1 MRRLIIGSLCAAL
14 TALGACGRAAA
25 PARRPEA
32 ARAAAPTIPVAPVS
46 AEWLD
51 SVAGHYAAEEH
62 LVGLSVAVAQ
72 DGKVTFAQGYGY
84 SSLADKAPVT
94 TQTMFAVGS
103 VTKEFTCT
111 AALML
116 QDSGKLSMQDPVA
129 KWFPNLTRAADITL
143 IDLGNH
149 VSGYRDYYPL
159 DFVDRE
165 MQRPTT
171 PDSVIQEYA
180 TRPLDFEPGTRW
192 SYSNTNFD
200 ILGRVVE
207 KVSGEAFGD
216 FLARHVFGRVNMP
229 YSRYAPSPGNWMAT
243 GYTSFA
249 LGAPERAEP
258 EAAGWDGM
266 AGAIWS
272 TPGDLAA
279 WDLALMEGKLLS
291 PRSYQML
298 TGARRLS
305 DGRSTGYGCGLS
317 VNDRGNAIVL
327 SHGGA
332 VSGFSAL
339 NAFVPATRS
348 AVALL
353 TNQDFGDLGPLANV
367 IVRKLIPQMSVPAIT
382 GPPPLAA
389 AQAFLAGFQRGQVDR
404 ATLGDD
410 FSAYLPPERLAAA
423 RRSMAGRITDLAV
436 GGTSERG
443 GMEVADLSFKVG
455 GRPAT
460 ALMYRTPDG
469 KIQEF
474 LVYRP

>member
-1 MRRLIIGSLCAAL
+1 MRRFLIGSLCAVL
-14 TALGACGRAAA
+14 TTLGACGRTAA
-25 PARRPEA
+25 PARRSA
-32 ARAAAPTIPVAPVS
+32 APRVTAPTIPAEFVSVA
-46 AEWLD
+46 WLD
-51 SVAGHYAAEEH
+51 SVARHYVADEH

-72 DGKVTFAQGYGY
+72 NGRVIFTQGYGF
-84 SSLADKAPVT
+84 SSLASKAPIT
-94 TQTMFAVGS
+94 TETMFAVGS
-103 VTKEFTCT
+103 VTKEFTCA

-116 QDSGKLSMQDPVA
+116 QDSGKLSMRDPVA
-129 KWFPNLTRAADITL
+129 KYFPDLTRAADITL

-165 MQRPTT
+165 MERPTT
-171 PDSVIQEYA
+171 PDSVIEEYA

-200 ILGRVVE
+200 ILGRVIE
-207 KVSGEAFGD
+207 KVSGDSFSV
-216 FLARHVFGRVNMP
+216 FLAKHIFGPVGMP
-229 YSRYAPSPGNWMAT
+229 FTRYAPLPGTWMAT

-249 LGAPERAEP
+249 LGAPEPAQP
-258 EAAGWDGM
+258 EAAGWAGM

-272 TPGDLAA
+272 TPSDLAA
-279 WDLALMEGKLLS
+279 WDLALMDGKLLS
-291 PRSYQML
+291 PRAYRML
-298 TGARRLS
+298 TSARRLA
-305 DGRSTGYGCGLS
+305 DGRSTGYACGLS

-339 NAFVPATRS
+339 NAFVPATKS
-348 AVALL
+348 AVTLL
-353 TNQDFGDLGPLANV
+353 TNQDFGDLGPLASA
-367 IVRKLIPQMSVPAIT
+367 ILRKLIPQMSVPAIH

-389 AQAFLAGFQRGQVDR
+389 AQAFLAAFQRGQVDR

-410 FSAYLPPERLAAA
+410 FSAYLTPDRLAAA

-443 GMEVADLSFKVG
+443 GMEVAQLSFKVG

-460 ALMYRTPDG
+460 ALMYRSPDG

>member
-1 MRRLIIGSLCAAL
+1 MRRILVLLA
-14 TALGACGRAAA
+14 ACGAFAACGRAPQTARTPARAAA
-25 PARRPEA
+25 PAVT
-32 ARAAAPTIPVAPVS
+32 APPVS
-46 AEWLD
+46 AAWLD
-51 SVAGHYAAEEH
+51 SVAGRYAADQH
-62 LVGLSVAVAQ
+62 LVALSVAVAQ
-72 DGKVTFAQGYGY
+72 DGKVVFAKAYGL
-84 SSLADKAPVT
+84 SSLADRTPAT
-94 TQTMFAVGS
+94 AQTSFAIGS

-116 QDSGKLSMQDPVA
+116 ADSGKLSMRDPVA
-129 KWFPNLTRAADITL
+129 KWYPDLTRAADITL
-143 IDLGNH
+143 LDLGNH

-165 MQRPTT
+165 MGRPTT
-171 PDSVIQEYA
+171 PDAVIKEYA
-180 TRPLDFEPGTRW
+180 SRPLDFEPGTRW

-207 KVSGEAFGD
+207 QVSGESFGAF
-216 FLARHVFGRVNMP
+216 LTRRVFGPVGMLHT
-229 YSRYAPSPGNWMAT
+229 RYDPAPGTGMAT

-249 LGAPERAEP
+249 LGPSEPVAP

-272 TPGDLAA
+272 TPSDLAA
-279 WDLALMEGKLLS
+279 WDIALASGKLLS
-291 PRSYQML
+291 PESYGVL
-298 TGARRLS
+298 TSARRLT

-317 VNDRGNAIVL
+317 VNDRGRAIVL
-327 SHGGA
+327 SHNGA

-339 NAFVPATRS
+339 NAFLPATRS
-348 AVALL
+348 AVVLL
-353 TNQDFGDLGPLANV
+353 TNADFGSLGPLADV
-367 IVRKLIPQMSVPAIT
+367 ILRKLIPQTAVPVIE
-382 GPPPLAA
+382 GPPALEAA
-389 AQAFLAGFQRGQVDR
+389 TAFLATFRKGQVDR

-410 FSAYLPPERLAAA
+410 FSAYLTADRLAAA
-423 RRSMAGRITDLAV
+423 RRSLAGRLTDIAV

-443 GMEVADLSFKVG
+443 GMEVASVSFKVG
-455 GRPAT
+455 GRSAA